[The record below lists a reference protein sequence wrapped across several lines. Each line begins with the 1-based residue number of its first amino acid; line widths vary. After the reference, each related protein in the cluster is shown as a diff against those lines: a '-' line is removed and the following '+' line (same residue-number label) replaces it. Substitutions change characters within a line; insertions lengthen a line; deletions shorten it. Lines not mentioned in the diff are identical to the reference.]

1 VPPCESRSSAAGRN
15 ALNYCPENPAAA
27 KLAVEHNPDGDDEDE
42 DLWITVADEAAPE
55 RTR

>member
-1 VPPCESRSSAAGRN
+1 M
-15 ALNYCPENPAAA
+15 NYCPENPAAA